1 MVSFTPVFLVFF
13 IGYGFSSFLSFHK
26 IITQIRESRYN
37 FVHIACQYKKPLSQV
52 LEVLVEPFASF
63 TFRPKEGVGN
73 DKKPF

>member
-13 IGYGFSSFLSFHK
+13 IGHGFSSFLSFHK

-63 TFRPKEGVGN
+63 TFRPKEGLVMT
-73 DKKPF
+73 KKPF